1 MDILKDIVFPQ
12 SPTHLMLLKYLFFLT
27 MVLLLPYLSVL
38 IGSTLFSLMHF
49 SKGKKY
55 NDKKALIFAKE
66 LIDIFT
72 INKSMTIALGI
83 VPMLSLTF
91 VFAQLLYGTQLNFT
105 PDFVFSLL
113 LFIAALFNL
122 YIYKYSFALKNIFSL
137 VNSVD
142 IKDKELV
149 GEFENFRNSNSK
161 LLSYSGWAALLLFLI
176 VSYILIGIIKI
187 ANTQILESSIIK
199 IIFSTDTILF
209 FLFYVSFSLAITCA
223 AVTFKYFK
231 NDAEQRSK
239 DYLDYIK
246 MFILKTGII
255 YTFLMPLLFVVSLI
269 NEPVHSLSFPVFI
282 VSAIIML
289 LMLMISILFY
299 LMYKES
305 KVNLGG
311 TAVFVFLI
319 LSSLLIYKDQ
329 MAFETKNVKN
339 VFEQEKAYKL
349 FAAKIKEDAGITE
362 VVEIRGEDIFNA
374 KCIACHRFDS
384 QLVGPAYNE
393 VLPKYDGKRAELINF
408 IMNPRKINPK
418 LPAMPNQGLKPK
430 EAEAIADYIVKVYQE
445 NKK

>member
-55 NDKKALIFAKE
+55 NDKKSLIFAKE

-209 FLFYVSFSLAITCA
+209 FLFYVSFSLAITSA

-239 DYLDYIK
+239 DYIDYIK
-246 MFILKTGII
+246 KFILKTGII

-269 NEPVHSLSFPVFI
+269 NEPVNSLSFPVFI

-339 VFEQEKAYKL
+339 VFEQEKAYKI

-362 VVEIRGEDIFNA
+362 VVEISGEDIFNA

>member
-1 MDILKDIVFPQ
+1 MDILQDIVFPQ

-55 NDKKALIFAKE
+55 NDKKSLIFAKE

-187 ANTQILESSIIK
+187 ANTQILESSIEK
-199 IIFSTDTILF
+199 IIFSTDTFLF

-231 NDAEQRSK
+231 IDAVHRSK

-255 YTFLMPLLFVVSLI
+255 FTFLMPLLFVVSLI
-269 NEPVHSLSFPVFI
+269 NEPVHSLSFSVFI
-282 VSAIIML
+282 VSAIIMM